1 MAFDSNQGLL
11 KALLN
16 AKKPSEVKDI
26 LDEAG
31 DSADLETEESFGDL
45 DLEWRFYGGNSSNM
59 STINL
64 GSNPGRS
71 LIERV
76 TNAIDAILEGEMHR
90 RGGPEPNSP
99 MDAAKKWFGRPPS
112 TIDSGIFTWD
122 DFGTKELD
130 RQVHVCMQEGD
141 EDAAPTIDIK
151 DSGIGIEPGDFPD
164 TILSLHKGNKIKK
177 NYLAGAFGQ
186 GGSATFSFCDYTLI
200 LSRHADDPSRV
211 GFTVVKLMNLGENWS
226 EDAYVYLSDGD
237 SVPSCTIEGGIDLYD
252 KNPNDL
258 KDTLSDFSKGTLV
271 RHFGYRIEDYSSP
284 LSPSPTNLYHFLHR
298 MMFDPILPFR
308 VVDLRDGKYDD
319 ELVTGNRNRLMNRA
333 KQGERVD
340 EGSSGA
346 EVVHYQPEEMVSP
359 LSDSNPCV
367 GVEYWVIFHWK
378 EKPDRMRSW
387 SNNNFSDKRHPIIG
401 TLNGQN
407 QGELTS
413 LPIKKLDFSMI
424 PKNIVV
430 HINST
435 DADKDV
441 RRSLFSSTR
450 EGFKDDIA
458 LDSIIDLLQVR
469 MEEDDRLD
477 EIERALIED
486 LLSEETEDTDEEV
499 RKEISQ
505 LLQDAGFEVGEPGQ
519 VSQSGEDG
527 DENDESGVGGSGGSG
542 SSLEPLQTL
551 TYPNV
556 TEFQIAYPTD
566 ELEVPVGGSHARRVR
581 IETNANFR
589 FDRKDFVNLRCEPKI
604 LEIASEV
611 ELQGGHKYW
620 RLRATEG
627 ASVGDTSEVI
637 VTITKP
643 DGSQLRDT
651 VNARIIE
658 KPPASDEKVR
668 GEVPSFDIRE
678 IDPYEDTERF
688 TKIWDEASE
697 EDIPHIAYRS
707 KGTKEG
713 VIVFYST
720 GFEPY
725 QNAINRV
732 KNKSSLYDLFKK
744 NYKIWI
750 GYHAILQSQESKN
763 MVSELGVDEEVVN
776 KVQEKE
782 RALVAIMQAEQ
793 AVRTAQ
799 TQQDAISAKAS

>member
-1 MAFDSNQGLL
+1 MDLDSNRDLL
-11 KALLN
+11 KALLDAN
-16 AKKPSEVKDI
+16 KPSEIEDI

-31 DSADLETEESFGDL
+31 DSADLETEESFGNL
-45 DLEWRFYGGNSSNM
+45 GLEWRFYGDNSSNM

-90 RGGPEPNSP
+90 RGGPEPQSP
-99 MDAAKKWFGRPPS
+99 MDAAKTWFGRPPS

-130 RQVHVCMQEGD
+130 RKVHVCLLDGD

-151 DSGIGIEPGDFPD
+151 DSGIGIEPSDFPD

-200 LSRHADDPSRV
+200 LSRHADDPTRV
-211 GFTVVKLMNLGENWS
+211 GFTVVKLMNLGEDWS

-237 SVPSCTIEGGIDLYD
+237 SVPSCTIEDNIDLYD
-252 KNPNDL
+252 GNPNEL
-258 KDTLSDFSKGTLV
+258 KDTLSTFSSGTLV
-271 RHFGYRIEDYSSP
+271 RHYGYRIEDYNSP

-319 ELVTGNRNRLMNRA
+319 ELVTGSRNRLMKRA
-333 KQGERVD
+333 KQGDRLD
-340 EGSSGA
+340 DGGSGA
-346 EVVHYQPEEMVSP
+346 EVVHYQPEEMISP

-367 GVEYWVIFHWK
+367 GVEYWIIFHWK

-387 SNNNFSDKRHPIIG
+387 SNNSFADKKHPIIG

-413 LPIKKLDFSMI
+413 LPIRKLDFSMI

-450 EGFKDDIA
+450 EGFKDDVA
-458 LDSIIDLLQVR
+458 LDAIIDLLQLR

-477 EIERALIED
+477 EIERELIED
-486 LLSEETEDTDEEV
+486 LLSEETEDTDEDV
-499 RKEISQ
+499 REEISQ

-519 VSQSGEDG
+519 VSQSGEEGDDNDG
-527 DENDESGVGGSGGSG
+527 TGGGSGQSG
-542 SSLEPLQTL
+542 GGLEPLQTL
-551 TYPNV
+551 PYPDV
-556 TEFQIAYPTD
+556 TEFEIAYPTD
-566 ELEVPVGGSHARRVR
+566 ELEVPIGGGHARRVR

-589 FDRKDFVNLRCEPKI
+589 FDRQGFVNLRCEPQI
-604 LEIASEV
+604 LEIASEA
-611 ELQGGHKYW
+611 ELQDGHKYW
-620 RLRATEG
+620 RLRATED
-627 ASVGDTSEVI
+627 ASVDDTSEVI

-643 DGSQLRDT
+643 DGSQLEDT
-651 VNARIIE
+651 VNARIVE

-668 GEVPSFDIRE
+668 GEVPSFDIRK
-678 IDPYEDTERF
+678 IDPNENIERF
-688 TKIWDEASE
+688 FKIWDEASE
-697 EDIPHIAYRS
+697 EDIPHIAYKS
-707 KGTKEG
+707 KETKEG

-720 GFEPY
+720 GFGPY
-725 QNAINRV
+725 KNAINKV
-732 KNKSSLYDLFKK
+732 NNKSSLLELFEK

-750 GYHAILQSQESKN
+750 GYHAILQSQEGKS
-763 MVSELGVDEEVVN
+763 MVSDLGVDEEVVN

-793 AVRTAQ
+793 AVRTAE